1 MLKQIIKNLL
11 LYFKNKKKGVVSYTP
26 YISLKTSIGTNTTIE
41 NNSQIDEYTN
51 IGENVY
57 IGRNCYLTK
66 VDIGNYC
73 SIANNV
79 SIGQGE
85 HNLDNIST
93 SSLFYNE
100 AYSEL
105 TKKDCILGNDV
116 WIGVDSIILRG
127 VTIGNGA
134 VVGANSVVTKDV
146 PPYAIVV
153 GSPATVIKFRFDENT
168 INQIE
173 KSQWWELDLESA
185 KEAIKN
191 LEKKINEGISSL
203 YRYDKTK

>member
-85 HNLDNIST
+85 HNIYKVST
-93 SSLFYNE
+93 SSLFYDDPYN
-100 AYSEL
+100 EL
-105 TKKDCILGNDV
+105 TNKDCIMGNDV

-134 VVGANSVVTKDV
+134 VIGANSVVTKDV
-146 PPYAIVV
+146 PSFAIVA
-153 GSPATVIKFRFDENT
+153 GSPAKVIKFRFDEKI
-168 INQIE
+168 INLIE
-173 KSQWWELDLESA
+173 RSKWWELDLESA
-185 KEAIKN
+185 KEVIRNSEEKIK
-191 LEKKINEGISSL
+191 
-203 YRYDKTK
+203 